1 MPSSERAYDRAV
13 RRGQKLLTT
22 FGAEIRDARL
32 SSALSQKAVGRA
44 TRMSHAKV
52 SRIESGRSPGIALVD
67 AVLLADAVGLDL
79 SVKTYPGRSPT
90 RDAAHGRRLQSFL
103 AHVGRPLRYWTESLL
118 PARDGVP
125 ERRAWDA
132 LIRDS
137 DGETGV
143 ELEQLLYD
151 VQSQTRRMLLK
162 WRDSGAERLLLVLA
176 DTRTNRRV
184 LAEFADYFL
193 QLPRLRTSHVLRLLE
208 AGRRP
213 PTGLILF

>member
-1 MPSSERAYDRAV
+1 MPISERAFHRAL
-13 RRGQKLLTT
+13 RRGEMTLRTL
-22 FGAEIRDARL
+22 GNEVRHARH
-32 SSALSQKAVGRA
+32 AAGISQASLGRVVG
-44 TRMSHAKV
+44 MSDAKV
-52 SRIESGRSPGIALVD
+52 SRIEAGSSHRLALID

-90 RDAAHGRRLQSFL
+90 RDAAHARRLQSL
-103 AHVGRPLRYWTESLL
+103 LSHVGQPLRHRTEVPL

-137 DGETGV
+137 DGDTGV
-143 ELEQLLYD
+143 ELEQRLYD
-151 VQSQTRRMLLK
+151 VQSQTRRILLK
-162 WRDSGAERLLLVLA
+162 WRDSGVERLLVVLA

-184 LAEFADYFL
+184 LAEFSDYF
-193 QLPRLRTSHVLRLLE
+193 QALPRLKTSHVLRLLE

>member
-1 MPSSERAYDRAV
+1 M
-13 RRGQKLLTT
+13 GT
-22 FGAEIRDARL
+22 EIRDARL
-32 SSALSQKAVGRA
+32 SVALSQKDTGRA
-44 TRMSHAKV
+44 ARMSHAKV
-52 SRIESGRSPGIALVD
+52 SRIESGKSPGLALVD
-67 AVLLADAVGLDL
+67 AVLLAEAVGLDL

-90 RDAAHGRRLQSFL
+90 RDAAHARRLQALL
-103 AHVGRPLRYWTESLL
+103 AHVGQPLRYRTEVPL
-118 PARDGVP
+118 PAREGAP

-143 ELEQLLYD
+143 ELEQRLYD
-151 VQSQTRRMLLK
+151 VQSQTRRILLK

-184 LAEFADYFL
+184 LAEFPDYF
-193 QLPRLRTSHVLRLLE
+193 QALPRLRTSSVLRLLE